1 MRHSTNTLAFAV
13 SAGFTA
19 GILLSPLA
27 DHAVPDAH
35 AQTAAPAP
43 ALTAQMIDLA
53 SIKHGD
59 LPTTSRSSTEPGC
72 PGTGCRS

>member
-1 MRHSTNTLAFAV
+1 MRHSTITLAFAV